1 MKTTAKKNS
10 LESGKKMDHPV
21 YQQKEDH
28 ENYRSSS
35 CRPCEL
41 GHLQ

>member
-1 MKTTAKKNS
+1 MKTSAEKFPSRVAKKWTILS
-10 LESGKKMDHPV
+10 